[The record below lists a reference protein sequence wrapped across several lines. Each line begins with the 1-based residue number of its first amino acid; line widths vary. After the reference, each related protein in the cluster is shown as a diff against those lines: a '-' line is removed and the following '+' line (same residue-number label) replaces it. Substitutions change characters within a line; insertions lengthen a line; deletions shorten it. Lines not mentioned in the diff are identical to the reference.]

1 VAVGQRGGG
10 DQRGEQD
17 HGGGIEQSFGPGRK
31 GEALA
36 QQRAGEPERERPRGQ
51 GEHARH
57 D

>member
-17 HGGGIEQSFGPGRK
+17 HGGGIEQSFGPRRK